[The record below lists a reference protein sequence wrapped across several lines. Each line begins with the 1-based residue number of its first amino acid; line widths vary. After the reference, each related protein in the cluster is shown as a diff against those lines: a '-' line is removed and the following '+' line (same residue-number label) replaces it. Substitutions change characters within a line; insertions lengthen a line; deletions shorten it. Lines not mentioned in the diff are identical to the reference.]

1 MHVRQ
6 ALRDGHQPLTSAG
19 TTAVLK
25 SAQRDAPHPVRGSRE
40 TWQAVASGGKKC
52 SPASRL
58 YMTDQHTKISFLVDT
73 IADLCVSPRS
83 RLRERRTR
91 TSYELFAA
99 NGTTVH
105 THGCKTLRLDFGLL
119 R

>member
-1 MHVRQ
+1 MHRTLYVAAGKHGRQ
-6 ALRDGHQPLTSAG
+6 SL
-19 TTAVLK
+19 
-25 SAQRDAPHPVRGSRE
+25 
-40 TWQAVASGGKKC
+40 VAERNC

-73 IADLCVSPRS
+73 IADLCVSPHS